1 MLYLKVIRFK
11 LMTKHNHMVIFSS
24 DVNHSDIARYY
35 LSNDNIEITEAGFLC
50 GKLINNDTQIQLF
63 GNSVTLGL
71 SIDVNNKHD
80 DLNNYNWFAKLVDDD
95 NRKEVILYSTTDV
108 VFSKNKAEADDVVE
122 CASLYWKVDED
133 NFSTDLERSYLVFD
147 SEVESEA
154 KSNNFNKDNIVFL
167 KTVF

>member
-11 LMTKHNHMVIFSS
+11 INDKTQSQNHMIIFSS
-24 DVNHSDIARYY
+24 DINHSDIAKYY
-35 LSNDNIEITEAGFLC
+35 LSNDNIKITEAGFLC
-50 GKLINNDTQIQLF
+50 GELINKDTKIKLF

-71 SIDVNNKHD
+71 SIDVNHKHD

-95 NRKEVILYSTTDV
+95 DTRKEVILYSTTDV
-108 VFSKNKAEADDVVE
+108 IFSKSEAKADDVVK
-122 CASLYWKVDED
+122 CASIYWKVDED
-133 NFSTDLERSYLVFD
+133 NFGADLERSYLVFD
-147 SEVESEA
+147 NEV